1 MIISAIRS
9 VAKFV
14 IHFHPRNRP
23 ASRARVKFSFGR
35 VSKARP
41 FNGSKLIYQR
51 MLQFPHQPRFLRE
64 EEKVLLKTM
73 LASRFDV
80 LPQTLDKVLVQDMND
95 GGMGSIEFLPDSV
108 KSPSSARMLTDA
120 EYMDE
125 DGVPALITIYLDP
138 QSRLNEV
145 DFWKVDF
152 SPLKRFPKQD
162 QLCQE

>member
-1 MIISAIRS
+1 
-9 VAKFV
+9 
-14 IHFHPRNRP
+14 
-23 ASRARVKFSFGR
+23 
-35 VSKARP
+35 
-41 FNGSKLIYQR
+41 